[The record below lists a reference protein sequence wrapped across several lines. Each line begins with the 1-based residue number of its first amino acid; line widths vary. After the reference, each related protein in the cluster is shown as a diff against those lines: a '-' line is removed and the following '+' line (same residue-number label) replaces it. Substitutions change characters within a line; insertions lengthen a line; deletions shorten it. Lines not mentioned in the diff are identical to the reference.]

1 MDITTIIGLIAGM
14 VFIVSAL
21 LQQPLPIL
29 SWVNG
34 PSILITVGGHLSAFM
49 IAFPLKRVLSL
60 FKVGSKVFNQ
70 PKIDYIQLI
79 ETLVEKSE
87 KARRD
92 GLLALDDET
101 EDIDDEFLKK
111 GIQLVV
117 DGTEP
122 ELVKDIMH
130 QELNKLEERHA
141 RSRDMFDLL
150 GTLSP
155 AFGLLGTLIGLIGML
170 SNIGGDKTTIG
181 VGMSTALIT
190 TLYGSFL
197 ANFLY
202 IPISKKLETRSADEV
217 LEKEIML
224 EGTLSIQSGENPR
237 ILRQRLASYLP
248 PSIRSQ
254 IAGREPTL

>member
-1 MDITTIIGLIAGM
+1 MDLSTIIGFIAGLIF
-14 VFIVSAL
+14 VITAL
-21 LQQPLPIL
+21 MQQPMPLYKWINL
-29 SWVNG
+29 
-34 PSILITVGGHLSAFM
+34 PSILITVGGHFSSFF
-49 IAFPLKRVLSL
+49 IAFPLRKILTL
-60 FKVGSKVFNQ
+60 LQVGGKVFNE

-101 EDIDDEFLKK
+101 EDLPDEFLRN
-111 GIQLVV
+111 GIRLVV

-122 ELVKDIMH
+122 ELVKDIMGD
-130 QELNKLEERHA
+130 ELSKLEERHM

-150 GTLSP
+150 AIFAP
-155 AFGLLGTLIGLIGML
+155 AFGLIGTLIGLIGML
-170 SNIGGDKTTIG
+170 SQLGGDKTAIG
-181 VGMSTALIT
+181 IGMSTALIT

-197 ANFLY
+197 ANFIY
-202 IPISKKLETRSADEV
+202 IPISKKLENRSNDEI

-237 ILRQRLASYLP
+237 ILRQKLASFLP
-248 PSIRSQ
+248 PSVREQVVKKDQ
-254 IAGREPTL
+254 I

>member
-1 MDITTIIGLIAGM
+1 MDLATIIGLVAGM
-14 VFIVSAL
+14 TFIITAL
-21 LQQPLPIL
+21 IQQPLPL
-29 SWVNG
+29 QNWVHL
-34 PSILITVGGHLSAFM
+34 PSIFITVGGHISAFL
-49 IAFPLKRVLSL
+49 IAFPLKKVLSV
-60 FKVGSKVFNQ
+60 FAVGSKIFNE

-101 EDIDDEFLKK
+101 EELKDEFLKK

-122 ELVKDIMH
+122 ELVKDIMYK
-130 QELNKLEERHA
+130 ELDKLEERHA
-141 RSRDMFDLL
+141 KSRDMYDILA
-150 GTLSP
+150 TLAP

-170 SNIGGDKTTIG
+170 SQLGGDKTAIG
-181 VGMSTALIT
+181 AGMSVALIT

-202 IPISKKLETRSADEV
+202 IPLSKKLENRSTDEV

-237 ILRQRLASYLP
+237 ILRQKLASYLP
-248 PSIRSQ
+248 PSIREQ
-254 IAGREPTL
+254 VAGKEPA